1 MSFLWQDY
9 TKYKCSKDYYEWND
23 VYELF
28 PKNTR

>member
-1 MSFLWQDY
+1 MSYMWQDY
-9 TKYKCSKDYYEWND
+9 TKYKCSKDSYGWKD